1 MKAILVEY
9 SLMTR
14 IIVPD
19 DFNIK
24 NMSDEDDKLLKQK
37 VTPKFHNKLNTE
49 GVSDLLHSIVEDQDV
64 PFGTA
69 PDDEY
74 FQPSFDDLSAVHNL
88 HPYEVFEDKEI
99 AQNAFPGVKILT
111 YHDDDIKDK
120 RFVDKF
126 FV

>member
-14 IIVPD
+14 ILVPD
-19 DFNIK
+19 DFNIASL
-24 NMSDEDDKLLKQK
+24 SDEDAKLLEQK
-37 VTPKFHNKLNTE
+37 VTPKFKDKLNTD
-49 GVSDLLHSIVEDQDV
+49 GVYDLLNSIAEDQDM

-74 FQPSFDDLSAVHNL
+74 YQPSFDDLSAIKNL

-111 YHDDDIKDK
+111 YHGEDIENKV
-120 RFVDKF
+120 FVDKF
-126 FV
+126 FI